1 MSKKKKSGRSTTA
14 LVYPGASGWRV
25 RLPTGQM
32 QSVQALEEAA
42 AALPSGTL
50 VHLALPCTSALLERM
65 TLPSVDRDE
74 LNGMVQLQLEK
85 TLPYPVEE
93 ASSDFDV
100 IHQADSESTLLSVV
114 ANHSQLNLLCEPLR
128 NKAIVPEKVT
138 VYAQHVAATCPLDE
152 TVLCV
157 WPEDGQLVVAVCENG
172 KLGYAQ
178 TLPHMDPAAAS
189 AELPALL
196 LRADMEGVPTEFARV
211 RIEQGCGGLRD
222 HLADQ
227 LGKPVEVFSFDDSLP
242 EPKTNL
248 VPAPWLEEMR
258 RLQSSGQT
266 KGRLQV
272 AAMLYLVAVAAGC
285 LYLAWLKRQVQ
296 ALDVQVA
303 ATVPLVEFQRS
314 RQAKWQ
320 DLAPAIEPG
329 RSAVEVLDLLFKNLP
344 SGELKFTLFEFGPKN
359 FKIECEAPSA
369 NLWTEFT
376 DKLRKEPG
384 LTAYKIDSPPPKILN
399 DGRVQFTVF
408 GR

>member
-1 MSKKKKSGRSTTA
+1 MKKKPGRTSKA
-14 LVYPGASGWRV
+14 LVFPGASGWRL

-42 AALPSGTL
+42 AALPSGAQ
-50 VHLALPCTSALLERM
+50 VHLALPCHSALLERM
-65 TLPSVDRDE
+65 TLPSVDREE
-74 LNGMVQLQLEK
+74 LSGMVMLQLEK

-93 ASSDFDV
+93 VSSDFDV
-100 IHQADSESTLLSVV
+100 IRQADSESTLLSVV
-114 ANHSQLNLLCEPLR
+114 ANHSHLDRLCEPLR
-128 NKAIVPEKVT
+128 NKAIFPEKVT
-138 VYAQHVAATCPLDE
+138 VYAQHVAATCPANE
-152 TVLCV
+152 TVLCL
-157 WPEDGQLVVAVCENG
+157 WPEDEQLVVAVCEHG

-178 TLPHMDPAAAS
+178 TLAHTDPATVG

-196 LRADMEGVPTEFARV
+196 LRAEMEGVPTDFARI

-222 HLADQ
+222 VLARQ
-227 LGKPVEVFSFDDSLP
+227 FEKPVEMFSFDDSLP

-248 VPAPWLEEMR
+248 VPGPWLEEMR
-258 RLQSSGQT
+258 RMQSSGQT
-266 KGRLQV
+266 RGRLQV
-272 AAMLYLVAVAAGC
+272 AAMIYLILVAVAC

-296 ALDVQVA
+296 TLDGQLA
-303 ATVPLVEFQRS
+303 QTQPLVEFQQS

-329 RSAVEVLDLLFKNLP
+329 RSAVEVLNLLFTNLP
-344 SGELKFTLFEFGPKN
+344 SSEVKFTLFELGPKN

-369 NLWTEFT
+369 NLWTEYT

-384 LTAYKIDSPPPKILN
+384 LGVFKIDSPPPQILN
-399 DGRVQFTVF
+399 DGRVKFTVF